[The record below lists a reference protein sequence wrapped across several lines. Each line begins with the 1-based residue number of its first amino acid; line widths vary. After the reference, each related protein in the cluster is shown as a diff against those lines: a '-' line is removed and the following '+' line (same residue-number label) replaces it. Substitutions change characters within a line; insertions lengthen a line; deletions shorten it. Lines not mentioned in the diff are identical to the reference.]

1 LPYHVVL
8 NATEDTMKR
17 FLFAAAALLACAPAF
32 AADQHGTIDY
42 KPQSC
47 ILGDEMP
54 LFRVETHDEGI
65 LRSYFRRVNTT
76 DWCYVDGENR
86 NSYSS
91 ITLPKVLPG
100 DEIEYYFI
108 VLKGDEVVA
117 KSPRIYRARAT
128 EHCDATYNRHA
139 LVLTLECLPPSQNP
153 MASSLAAAYAA
164 QVSTPRPDSPEKP

>member
-1 LPYHVVL
+1 MLF
-8 NATEDTMKR
+8 TEGRMNR
-17 FLFAAAALLACAPAF
+17 YLFAAAALLACATAF
-32 AADQHGTIDY
+32 AADPRSGSIDY

-65 LRSYFRRVNTT
+65 LRAYFRRVNTT

-117 KSPRIYRARAT
+117 KSPKIYRARAT

-139 LVLTLECLPPSQNP
+139 LVMTLECLPPSQNP
-153 MASSLAAAYAA
+153 LANSLAAAYAA
-164 QVSTPRPDSPEKP
+164 QTSTPRPDSPEKP